1 MATKKSANQAVLK
14 PHPTNKEFSYLY
26 LKNVPV
32 VYPSIQEPKK
42 KYQSKEMEYAMTA
55 FVNTETRE
63 YLESE
68 DVMLNKEL
76 FEVGKDKNKKKKIKY
91 QTSDQREDGK
101 DIYDPYVGLHGISL
115 TLNEKTKAGKTNKL
129 IVVDKEG
136 HAFNDLVGNGSVVN
150 VKLFGYR
157 NDDGML
163 VVSMNLVQV
172 VEHVPYE
179 GGDGTFE
186 DEELGITIDTKEFKE
201 KSPKEKL
208 SDEFDDDVPFD
219 TADDDS
225 DDY

>member
-14 PHPTNKEFSYLY
+14 NHPTNKDFFYLY

-32 VYPSIQEPKK
+32 VYASVQEPKK
-42 KYQSKEMEYAMTA
+42 KYQSEEMEYAMTA

-91 QTSDQREDGK
+91 QTSEQRADENPV
-101 DIYDPYVGLHGISL
+101 YDPYVGMHGISL
-115 TLNEKTKAGKTNKL
+115 TLNEKTKKGKENKL
-129 IVVDKEG
+129 LVVDKDG
-136 HAFNDLVGNGSVVN
+136 HAFKDLVGNGSVVN

-172 VEHVPYE
+172 IEHVPYE

-186 DEELGITIDTKEFKE
+186 DEELGITVDTKEFKE
-201 KSPKEKL
+201 KSAKEKL
-208 SDEFDDDVPFD
+208 SDEFDDDIPFD
-219 TADDDS
+219 AGDDSS